1 MRYVCRTCV
10 ENQLYC
16 HDTSTDVRNVDEQLE
31 KDSTIEVCIENL
43 QNSHTDRT
51 MVTDKSPR
59 PQEIAKIDESE
70 QVETSERR
78 VVTYLVIA
86 SESQQCKDNIKEN
99 KKTSRSTTKQPNKT
113 LERDQ
118 RGYIIELERQR
129 GYIIE
134 LERKIKDRDN
144 TIAIM
149 E

>member
-1 MRYVCRTCV
+1 
-10 ENQLYC
+10 
-16 HDTSTDVRNVDEQLE
+16 
-31 KDSTIEVCIENL
+31 
-43 QNSHTDRT
+43 
-51 MVTDKSPR
+51 MVTDKRPR
-59 PQEIAKIDESE
+59 TQEIAKIDESE
-70 QVETSERR
+70 QVETSERSL
-78 VVTYLVIA
+78 VTYLVIA

-134 LERKIKDRDN
+134 LERQRGYIIELERQRGYITELERQRGYITELERKIKDRDN